1 MHRASALPASPQVT
15 HPYELGGIFSP
26 VAQVMKLRHQAA
38 HGETAQEHRTC
49 VDPTPDHPTTLARQA
64 RRLSGPAQFWH
75 PGRSGVVCF
84 FYFNRGIWGI
94 GTGSERGCSR
104 ADSGCKTQ
112 RTTASAGRAFSGFQI
127 LHEGSTLA
135 SS

>member
-49 VDPTPDHPTTLARQA
+49 VDPTPDHPTTLARQTSL
-64 RRLSGPAQFWH
+64 RPC
-75 PGRSGVVCF
+75 PV
-84 FYFNRGIWGI
+84 
-94 GTGSERGCSR
+94 
-104 ADSGCKTQ
+104 
-112 RTTASAGRAFSGFQI
+112 
-127 LHEGSTLA
+127 LA
-135 SS
+135 SWEVRGGLFFLFQ